1 MRWFVD
7 KGHTGKWSLVI
18 WSLEFQNSRY
28 YENSGKGEICMFEEG
43 FTWELTL
50 ELSCELNWVC
60 MSDDEKG
67 ELRKWESEDGEGGRG
82 EPKTL
87 GGGSRRFLLA
97 KVGDK
102 VGGIKSGSTFVLRE
116 AQGKQEVV
124 LQMKLELAIRKT
136 DGSTL
141 FALVTFRNNLS
152 YWESWSSRLPSIC
165 TSGLILA
172 FLSSPPG
179 VKLVASFNCYNLHTV
194 SSICFFWF
202 LPSLYW
208 SGAFDTFPSYYC
220 RNPLT
225 SPLPPFIYPVYYH
238 HF

>member
-141 FALVTFRNNLS
+141 FALVTFRSNLS

-172 FLSSPPG
+172 SFHLPQVLSWLPVLIATTSTLFL
-179 VKLVASFNCYNLHTV
+179 VFASFG
-194 SSICFFWF
+194 S
-202 LPSLYW
+202 
-208 SGAFDTFPSYYC
+208 
-220 RNPLT
+220 
-225 SPLPPFIYPVYYH
+225 YH
-238 HF
+238 HYTDLGPLIPFPLITAETL